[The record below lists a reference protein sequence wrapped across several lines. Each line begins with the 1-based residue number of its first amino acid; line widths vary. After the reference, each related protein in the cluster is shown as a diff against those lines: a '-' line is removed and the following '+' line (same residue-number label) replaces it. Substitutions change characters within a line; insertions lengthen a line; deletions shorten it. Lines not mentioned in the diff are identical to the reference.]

1 MQIQQSSK
9 NYMVLAPE
17 TPEKNPNSYGAS
29 GGFDVYQRSP
39 ITKVYES
46 DSSVELEADLRGT
59 KMVVGFGDNNCQ
71 IKHYY
76 DFEADFDDFH
86 KIISN
91 CKFYLKKAA
100 TLLSRSI
107 FGGAD
112 YEYIWITIIWRHWKN
127 LNVPD
132 TANTNWDKI
141 VFVVWNAILNVTCRG
156 CLYQEYYLTNF
167 SQEIVPIWLKFCVQ
181 D

>member
-1 MQIQQSSK
+1 
-9 NYMVLAPE
+9 
-17 TPEKNPNSYGAS
+17 
-29 GGFDVYQRSP
+29 
-39 ITKVYES
+39 
-46 DSSVELEADLRGT
+46 
-59 KMVVGFGDNNCQ
+59 MVVGFGDNNCQ

-112 YEYIWITIIWRHWKN
+112 YEYIWITIIWRH
-127 LNVPD
+127 
-132 TANTNWDKI
+132 T
-141 VFVVWNAILNVTCRG
+141 VFSRRHFRV
-156 CLYQEYYLTNF
+156 YLARIF
-167 SQEIVPIWLKFCVQ
+167 SPK
-181 D
+181 

>member
-1 MQIQQSSK
+1 
-9 NYMVLAPE
+9 MVLAPE

-29 GGFDVYQRSP
+29 GGFDAYQRSP

-46 DSSVELEADLRGT
+46 DSSVELEDLRGT

-112 YEYIWITIIWRHWKN
+112 YEYIYGLLSYGDIG
-127 LNVPD
+127 
-132 TANTNWDKI
+132 KI
-141 VFVVWNAILNVTCRG
+141 LMYPT
-156 CLYQEYYLTNF
+156 LLTL
-167 SQEIVPIWLKFCVQ
+167 IGTK
-181 D
+181 